1 MALINLHRKY
11 SLNVYAEPPLRRE
24 AALPT
29 EHRGPNAS
37 PGAVCPCPASPG
49 GAGGVSR
56 FVQQHRRSSG
66 AAASF
71 RTPRGRRPLPTA
83 VSRSPQAPNRRKLH
97 PKLLEAARLQA
108 ASTQH
113 MSQSK
118 QIARNFSDMLRGHR
132 CRNRSSRDVELPA
145 GRGTCV
151 GKGLRSPQRPDLQL
165 CRRLSQGTC

>member
-11 SLNVYAEPPLRRE
+11 SLNVYAEPPLWRE

-145 GRGTCV
+145 GRGTCA